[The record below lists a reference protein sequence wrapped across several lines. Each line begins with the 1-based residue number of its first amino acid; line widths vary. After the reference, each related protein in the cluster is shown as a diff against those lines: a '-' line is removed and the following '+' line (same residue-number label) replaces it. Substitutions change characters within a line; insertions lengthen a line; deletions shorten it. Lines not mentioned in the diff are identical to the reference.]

1 MRVRLP
7 SCAPGGAM
15 DFFLNES
22 RGRRRFKDLLGQAN
36 HLIVTSL
43 VGLDGVE
50 RGLVTTP
57 PLDLHA
63 AWSPKDPIISA
74 RRARRLLLDMVLVRA
89 VDSVDVYIRAVRQ
102 QPSLIQIPVLRNRID
117 GAGRSVLQ
125 KVMALEDHY
134 GSADPVIFAM
144 VLTMVAWRNK
154 GVHEDADTRIEDRF
168 GEILRSNAST
178 IADQYR
184 GLDVVRLLNGFQS
197 SEPTFKE
204 VASLI
209 SAAQEFVVTL
219 ERLLFRD
226 LDKVQYLREPIWQ
239 VPEEASGD
247 AAQRFRK
254 RRMQSIWGRD
264 PSDRT
269 AAVLRL
275 LREFG
280 ITDVRRYG
288 EAAIFPALLVGDLSK
303 FTPSKVYDWANP
315 PR

>member
-1 MRVRLP
+1 
-7 SCAPGGAM
+7 M

-50 RGLVTTP
+50 QGLVTTP

-89 VDSVDVYIRAVRQ
+89 VDSVDVYIRAARK
-102 QPSLIQIPVLRNRID
+102 QPSLIQNPALRNSID

-125 KVMALEDHY
+125 KILALEGHY
-134 GSADPVIFAM
+134 SSTDPVLFAM

-154 GVHEDADTRIEDRF
+154 SAHEDADTKIDDRF
-168 GEILRSNAST
+168 EKTLRSNAGI

-184 GLDVVRLLNGFQS
+184 GLDVARLMNGFQV

-204 VASLI
+204 VTSLV
-209 SAAQEFVVTL
+209 SAAQGFVLTL

-226 LDKVQYLREPIWQ
+226 LDKVQYLKELIWQ
-239 VPEEASGD
+239 VPAEASGD

-269 AAVLRL
+269 AAVSRH

-280 ITDVRRYG
+280 ITPVRRHG
-288 EAAIFPALLVGDLSK
+288 EAAIFPASLISDLSEL
-303 FTPSKVYDWANP
+303 TPSKVYNWANP
-315 PR
+315 D